1 MLYLHILKL
10 LYNSNDNYC
19 DINIHAHIIAFNE
32 SFATHYSSNTYSGSG
47 GIYTNPPYNK
57 GAYASFDPENQNV
70 CKFTPFDKIYHSPD
84 EFSDNPM
91 DSNWTGRGIP
101 IGGDTVNRTR
111 SSPDETTGNPTDN
124 NWDGS
129 VNSD

>member
-1 MLYLHILKL
+1 
-10 LYNSNDNYC
+10 
-19 DINIHAHIIAFNE
+19 
-32 SFATHYSSNTYSGSG
+32 
-47 GIYTNPPYNK
+47 
-57 GAYASFDPENQNV
+57 
-70 CKFTPFDKIYHSPD
+70 
-84 EFSDNPM
+84 M

-129 VNSD
+129 VNSDETWEETANRLKSDRNAYAERGPSWVSYQY